1 MRYIYSKHVNKA
13 PINFLY
19 SSKFAFYLH
28 RKNTNKGFM
37 DLKKILISIYP
48 LIRSFALQSYVNIS
62 LSSLYI
68 NAVYYM
74 YAKMAMKAIKSFFVV
89 IETISLKS
97 HFMLINTDST
107 ICTTC
112 AQKKISK
119 RITSF
124 NFVSLVYYIIHN
136 YWGSQRFVYIAI

>member
-1 MRYIYSKHVNKA
+1 
-13 PINFLY
+13 
-19 SSKFAFYLH
+19 
-28 RKNTNKGFM
+28 
-37 DLKKILISIYP
+37 
-48 LIRSFALQSYVNIS
+48 
-62 LSSLYI
+62 
-68 NAVYYM
+68 M

-107 ICTTC
+107 IRTTC
-112 AQKKISK
+112 AQKMISK

-136 YWGSQRFVYIAI
+136 HWGSQRFVYIAI